1 MTGLDNSELSLHEA
15 RRRYHQR
22 DPAAWGFDFDTALF
36 DIADAAGLDRALGH
50 DRLYDVVSSQ
60 FAMHYCFGSLETAQ
74 SFFGNVVSRLK
85 PGGIFICTFTD
96 GESVLQ
102 HLRRAEPKPDKLGEH
117 DPLMSCDA
125 INFDAVDQIT
135 QLQEWIQKRSPADP
149 SLFGHKYNFCLYPHV
164 QDIAEYI
171 TASPVV
177 EAMAAAVGL
186 RPRRSRS
193 FLDWLDVYKGKPLS
207 SEEKQASM
215 LYSSYEF
222 VKCADAPPSRSPVPK
237 HAYSKHSRSPRRYDR
252 RDDRRDDYDRR
263 DRGYYR
269 RDSYDDRRRDDRLGS
284 PPTGRR
290 KDQSRSPLRQGRSDS
305 PQRRRDRS
313 PYKERGSRGSPKSSR
328 SHRRTSRDGDR
339 FESSGRYRR

>member
-1 MTGLDNSELSLHEA
+1 MRASRVTGLDNSELSLLEA

-117 DPLMSCDA
+117 EPLMSCDA

-186 RPRRSRS
+186 RWVDAVAQQQLNAKLG
-193 FLDWLDVYKGKPLS
+193 FKL
-207 SEEKQASM
+207 
-215 LYSSYEF
+215 
-222 VKCADAPPSRSPVPK
+222 ADRN
-237 HAYSKHSRSPRRYDR
+237 
-252 RDDRRDDYDRR
+252 R
-263 DRGYYR
+263 DRGL
-269 RDSYDDRRRDDRLGS
+269 RDI
-284 PPTGRR
+284 
-290 KDQSRSPLRQGRSDS
+290 
-305 PQRRRDRS
+305 
-313 PYKERGSRGSPKSSR
+313 
-328 SHRRTSRDGDR
+328 HRFCGFGDGTIVDACDEV
-339 FESSGRYRR
+339 FQLA